1 MNYDNKVN
9 KFHELSTNYILYII
23 NLIDFLHI
31 NNILPKKI
39 LLFLPI
45 AKQYINE
52 NKLDVLNNSI
62 LHKNEII
69 NFTLDDFNDEDD
81 NQTLNT
87 YKPKFENISND
98 YGINICDLLIDI
110 KNKSKNI
117 SKKNKN
123 FIKKNINEIIKI
135 LNEIQ
140 KLF

>member
-1 MNYDNKVN
+1 MTDA
-9 KFHELSTNYILYII
+9 FRAFII
-23 NLIDFLHI
+23 N
-31 NNILPKKI
+31 
-39 LLFLPI
+39 
-45 AKQYINE
+45 
-52 NKLDVLNNSI
+52 DVRCWRSI
-62 LHKNEII
+62 KKNEII